1 MTQKYVR
8 FVTPKEAN
16 IDKTQDVA
24 ELVALDAKGKP
35 VTIGGAASLP
45 VAKNVSKAAGDAPT
59 KQEFDALVDSLVAAG
74 LMAAK
79 QVIGDAA

>member
-24 ELVALDAKGKP
+24 ELVALDANGKP

-74 LMAAK
+74 MMAAK
-79 QVIGDAA
+79 

>member
-8 FVTPKEAN
+8 FVTPKEA
-16 IDKTQDVA
+16 
-24 ELVALDAKGKP
+24 
-35 VTIGGAASLP
+35 
-45 VAKNVSKAAGDAPT
+45 KAAGDAPT

-79 QVIGDAA
+79 

>member
-8 FVTPKEAN
+8 FATPKEAN

-24 ELVALDAKGKP
+24 ELVAFDAKGKP
-35 VTIGGAASLP
+35 VTIGGAVSLP

-59 KQEFDALVDSLVAAG
+59 KQEFDALIDSLVAAG

-79 QVIGDAA
+79 

>member
-8 FVTPKEAN
+8 FATPSADS

-59 KQEFDALVDSLVAAG
+59 KQEFDALIDSLVAAG
-74 LMAAK
+74 LMTAK
-79 QVIGDAA
+79 

>member
-1 MTQKYVR
+1 MR

-24 ELVALDAKGKP
+24 ELVALDANGKP

-79 QVIGDAA
+79 

>member
-35 VTIGGAASLP
+35 VTIGGGAASLP
-45 VAKNVSKAAGDAPT
+45 VAKNVSKAAGEAPT

-79 QVIGDAA
+79 

>member
-8 FVTPKEAN
+8 FATAKEAN

-35 VTIGGAASLP
+35 VTIGGAAALP
-45 VAKNVSKAAGDAPT
+45 VAKNVAKAAGEAPT
-59 KQEFDALVDSLVAAG
+59 KQEFDALIDSLVAAG
-74 LMAAK
+74 LMTAK
-79 QVIGDAA
+79 

>member
-8 FVTPKEAN
+8 FATPKAAN
-16 IDKTQDVA
+16 VDRTQDVA

-35 VTIGGAASLP
+35 VTIGGDVSLP
-45 VAKNVSKAAGDAPT
+45 VANNVLKAASDAPT

-79 QVIGDAA
+79 

>member
-16 IDKTQDVA
+16 IDKTQDVV

-79 QVIGDAA
+79 

>member
-8 FVTPKEAN
+8 FATPSADS
-16 IDKTQDVA
+16 IDKTQGVA

-35 VTIGGAASLP
+35 VTIGGAVSLP
-45 VAKNVSKAAGDAPT
+45 VANNVPKAASDAPT
-59 KQEFDALVDSLVAAG
+59 KQEFDALIDSLVTAG

-79 QVIGDAA
+79 

>member
-24 ELVALDAKGKP
+24 ELEALDAKGKP

-79 QVIGDAA
+79 

>member
-16 IDKTQDVA
+16 IDKTQGVA

-35 VTIGGAASLP
+35 VTIGGAVSLP

-79 QVIGDAA
+79 

>member
-16 IDKTQDVA
+16 IDKTQDAA
-24 ELVALDAKGKP
+24 ELVALDANGKP

-79 QVIGDAA
+79 

>member
-8 FVTPKEAN
+8 FVTPEKAN

-79 QVIGDAA
+79 

>member
-24 ELVALDAKGKP
+24 ELVALDANGKP
-35 VTIGGAASLP
+35 VTIGGAVSLP

-79 QVIGDAA
+79 

>member
-8 FVTPKEAN
+8 FVTPSADS
-16 IDKTQDVA
+16 IDKTQGVA

-35 VTIGGAASLP
+35 VTIGGAVSLP
-45 VAKNVSKAAGDAPT
+45 VAKNVPKAASTAPT
-59 KQEFDALVDSLVAAG
+59 KQEFDALIDSLVAAG

-79 QVIGDAA
+79 

>member
-16 IDKTQDVA
+16 IDKTQGVA

-79 QVIGDAA
+79 

>member
-24 ELVALDAKGKP
+24 ELVTLDAKGKP

-45 VAKNVSKAAGDAPT
+45 GAENVSKAAGDAPT

-79 QVIGDAA
+79 

>member
-45 VAKNVSKAAGDAPT
+45 VAKNVSKAAGDAPN

-79 QVIGDAA
+79 

>member
-1 MTQKYVR
+1 M
-8 FVTPKEAN
+8 
-16 IDKTQDVA
+16 
-24 ELVALDAKGKP
+24 ALDAKGKP

-79 QVIGDAA
+79 

>member
-8 FVTPKEAN
+8 FATPSADS
-16 IDKTQDVA
+16 IDKTQGVV

-45 VAKNVSKAAGDAPT
+45 VARNVPKAASTAPT
-59 KQEFDALVDSLVAAG
+59 KQEFDALIDSLVAAG

-79 QVIGDAA
+79 

>member
-1 MTQKYVR
+1 MMQKYVR
-8 FVTPKEAN
+8 FVIPKEAN

-79 QVIGDAA
+79 

>member
-1 MTQKYVR
+1 MTQKHVR

-24 ELVALDAKGKP
+24 ELVVLDAKGKP

-79 QVIGDAA
+79 

>member
-35 VTIGGAASLP
+35 VTSAVPPLFRWRRMCPRPQAMRRPSRNSMLLSILWWPLA
-45 VAKNVSKAAGDAPT
+45 
-59 KQEFDALVDSLVAAG
+59 
-74 LMAAK
+74 
-79 QVIGDAA
+79 

>member
-24 ELVALDAKGKP
+24 ALDAKGKP

-79 QVIGDAA
+79 

>member
-8 FVTPKEAN
+8 FATPSAN
-16 IDKTQDVA
+16 SIDKTQDVA

-35 VTIGGAASLP
+35 VTVGGAASLP

-59 KQEFDALVDSLVAAG
+59 KQEFDALIDSLVAAG

-79 QVIGDAA
+79 